1 MVHTILGSSWLPSWF
16 LSALS
21 PTLAR
26 GKRVY
31 WIDVGNRFDAYGL
44 SRTTRDLGLDPRKAL
59 AGVQLARP
67 FNVYQLETMMRTKL
81 PASWRGEPIILSDPL
96 APFLDEDLP
105 IEEMER
111 LLPLFLDALH
121 RLPAQW
127 IILGVERK
135 TSPERAIVEAALL
148 DDSDRVSRFSEVN
161 GPISLSALGL
171 DPELRATEDPEAE
184 ETTFDWP
191 LPPAI
196 RTPARGVL
204 SL

>member
-1 MVHTILGSSWLPSWF
+1 MVHTILGSSWLPAWF

-44 SRTTRDLGLDPRKAL
+44 SRTARNQGLDPRKAL

-67 FNVYQLETMMRTKL
+67 FNVYQLETMVRTKL
-81 PASWRGEPIILSDPL
+81 PAVWKGEPIILSDPL

-105 IEEMER
+105 MEEMER
-111 LLPLFLDALH
+111 LLPKFLDALH

-135 TSPERAIVEAALL
+135 TTPERAIVETALL
-148 DDSDRVSRFSEVN
+148 EDSDCVARFSEVD
-161 GPISLSALGL
+161 GPVSLAALGL
-171 DPELRATEDPEAE
+171 DPELRAPEEEEGE

-191 LPPAI
+191 LPPVMQTPI
-196 RTPARGVL
+196 RGGLHV
-204 SL
+204 